1 MNLDFSELHDGFK
14 LNALLMAPAQAQFQT
29 LHILKDFFGVYLR
42 GFFWKVQCAP
52 ILMCCLCIYVWGCL
66 LVCISKHLLRS
77 KLGFRPW
84 QLVYLRNSSNI
95 YKPAMINKLKRLRM
109 DISTPQDIH
118 LAVSGRL
125 TVCTFF

>member
-1 MNLDFSELHDGFK
+1 M
-14 LNALLMAPAQAQFQT
+14 
-29 LHILKDFFGVYLR
+29 
-42 GFFWKVQCAP
+42 
-52 ILMCCLCIYVWGCL
+52 
-66 LVCISKHLLRS
+66 CISKHLLRS

-95 YKPAMINKLKRLRM
+95 YKPAMINKLKRLRV
-109 DISTPQDIH
+109 DISTPQEIR